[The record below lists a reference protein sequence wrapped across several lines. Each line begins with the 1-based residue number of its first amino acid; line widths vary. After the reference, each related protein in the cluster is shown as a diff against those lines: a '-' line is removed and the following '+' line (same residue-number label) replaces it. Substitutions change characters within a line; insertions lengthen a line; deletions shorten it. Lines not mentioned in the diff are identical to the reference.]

1 MIYVS
6 IVTSL
11 MLIQLFYF
19 AAQTGKARGKYG
31 VNGPAVTGHEMFERH
46 YRVHYNTLEQL
57 ILIVPSM
64 WLFAMHVHELAA
76 AGFGVVY
83 LIGRF
88 IYASAYVKDPASR
101 GLGFGLSILPTA
113 ILMLGSLI
121 GATIKLF

>member
-11 MLIQLFYF
+11 MLIQLFFF
-19 AAQTGKARGKYG
+19 AAMTGKARGKYG

-57 ILIVPSM
+57 ILVVPSM
-64 WLFAMHVHELAA
+64 WLFAMHVHALTA
-76 AGFGVVY
+76 AGLGVVY

-88 IYASAYVKDPASR
+88 VYARAYVKDPASR
-101 GLGFGLSILPTA
+101 GIGFGLSIVPTL
-113 ILMLGSLI
+113 ILMLGSLV
-121 GATIKLF
+121 GAIVKLF

>member
-19 AAQTGKARGKYG
+19 AALTGKARGKYG
-31 VNGPAVTGHEMFERH
+31 VKGPAVTGHEVFERH